1 MNKLIDILLIAILLT
16 YLGGLVYTMRD
27 KKDQEKAFYDCRVI
41 SPETP
46 ERIREECL
54 KNIKNR

>member
-1 MNKLIDILLIAILLT
+1 LIAILLT

-27 KKDQEKAFYDCRVI
+27 KKDQEAFYDCRVI

-46 ERIREECL
+46 ERIREE
-54 KNIKNR
+54 

>member
-1 MNKLIDILLIAILLT
+1 MNKLIDILLLAILLT
-16 YLGGLVYTMRD
+16 YIGGLVFIIRD
-27 KKDQEKAFYDCRVI
+27 KKEQTESFYDCRI
-41 SPETP
+41 ITPETP